1 MLSADM
7 SQQNYSF
14 NTFFGLRTAI
24 YDRSIH
30 FQQVLSVK
38 FIYVRAYDRILWT
51 ILNAINLDLKNLR
64 TGLWLVLDK

>member
-1 MLSADM
+1 MIDLSI
-7 SQQNYSF
+7 F
-14 NTFFGLRTAI
+14 NRFFG
-24 YDRSIH
+24 
-30 FQQVLSVK
+30 VG